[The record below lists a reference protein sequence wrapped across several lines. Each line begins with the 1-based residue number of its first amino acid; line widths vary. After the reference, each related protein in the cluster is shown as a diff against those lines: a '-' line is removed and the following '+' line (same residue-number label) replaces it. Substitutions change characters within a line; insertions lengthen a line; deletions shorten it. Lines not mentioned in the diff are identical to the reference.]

1 MTTPHPVSVKP
12 PGVILAGGR
21 SQRMGEDKAQVLLAE
36 KTLLSHAIARL
47 SPQLSALAINAPEGF
62 KPPENLTLVPDTLAG
77 QRGPLAGIL
86 AAMRSAKT
94 LLPVASHVLTAPVDS
109 PFLPTDLVKRLQQ
122 AIDAGHQIAVAASR
136 GAMHPVCGLWPVEIA
151 EALQAFLETPE
162 NPRVKS
168 FLSRYDT
175 VEVNFPDIATAI
187 GPLDPFLNVNTP
199 DDLQTAHR
207 YLEALT

>member
-1 MTTPHPVSVKP
+1 MTTTHPVSVKP

-21 SQRMGEDKAQVLLAE
+21 STRMGEDKAQVLLAG
-36 KTLLSHAIARL
+36 KTLLSHAITRL
-47 SPQLSALAINAPEGF
+47 SPQLSALAINAPAGF
-62 KPPENLTLVPDTLAG
+62 QPPENLTLVPDTLAG

-86 AAMRSAKT
+86 AAMHSAKT
-94 LLPVASHVLTAPVDS
+94 LSPTASHVLTAPVDS

-136 GAMHPVCGLWPVEIA
+136 SAMHPVCGLWPVEIA
-151 EALQAFLETPE
+151 DALQAFLETPE
-162 NPRVKS
+162 NPRVKT
-168 FLSRYDT
+168 FLARYDT
-175 VEVNFPDIATAI
+175 VEVDFSDSATAI